1 MRSLKDGSFRM
12 ASPLG
17 SDKEGSALQ
26 SVDCNAE
33 PYLFNSQFAGQ
44 HALTTL
50 LSALLLLPPETDSRS
65 ESFSTSTSRFSSFE
79 LLTSFFFSSISNLL
93 VLSVLRESSPPTPRL
108 GWTDGK
114 QTGPLL
120 HNERRQA

>member
-79 LLTSFFFSSISNLL
+79 LLTSFFFFSISNHLL
-93 VLSVLRESSPPTPRL
+93 LIVSIGLSLSTISL
-108 GWTDGK
+108 GGLD
-114 QTGPLL
+114 
-120 HNERRQA
+120 A